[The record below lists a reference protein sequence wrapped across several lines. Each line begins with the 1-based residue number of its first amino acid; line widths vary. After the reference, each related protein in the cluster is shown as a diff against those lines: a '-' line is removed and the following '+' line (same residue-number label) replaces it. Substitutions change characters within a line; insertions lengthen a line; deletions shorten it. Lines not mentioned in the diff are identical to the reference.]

1 MMRPAKALWIHGID
15 PSRGILYT
23 CPEHACRIWL
33 NHLISFSNPSR
44 CLLPVVHCS
53 PPIRLRHA
61 PSIVVVDSLF
71 PPVDVYHSLIFHFL
85 LFPITRSNSLVYD
98 PRDDFF
104 F

>member
-1 MMRPAKALWIHGID
+1 MGLIRRAVYF
-15 PSRGILYT
+15 ILVQNM
-23 CPEHACRIWL
+23 HAGYGS
-33 NHLISFSNPSR
+33 NHWISFSNPSR

-53 PPIRLRHA
+53 PLRLRHA

-85 LFPITRSNSLVYD
+85 LIPITLSNSSVYD